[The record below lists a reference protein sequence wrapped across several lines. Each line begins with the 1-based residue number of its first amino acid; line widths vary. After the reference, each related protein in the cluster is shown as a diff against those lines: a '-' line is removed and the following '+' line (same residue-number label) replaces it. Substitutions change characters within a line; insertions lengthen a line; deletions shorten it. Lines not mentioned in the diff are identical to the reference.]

1 MHDTFLNQNLYES
14 IIGLCN
20 EHSIAKIL
28 NLTITVHIHSHI
40 SEQSIR
46 EYFTDRNNTLIGDWT
61 IVVIQ
66 KKEIEPLTATIDQ
79 IDGEKYNE

>member
-14 IIGLCN
+14 IIGLCK

-28 NLTITVHIHSHI
+28 KLTITVHTHSHI

-46 EYFTDRNNTLIGDWT
+46 EYFTDRNSTLLGDWT
-61 IVVIQ
+61 TVMVQ

-79 IDGEKYNE
+79 IDGEKCNE